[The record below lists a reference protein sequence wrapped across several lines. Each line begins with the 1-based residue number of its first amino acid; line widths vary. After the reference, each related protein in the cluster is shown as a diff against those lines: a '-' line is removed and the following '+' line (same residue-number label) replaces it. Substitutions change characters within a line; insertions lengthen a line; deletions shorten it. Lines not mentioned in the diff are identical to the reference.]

1 MRRRRRC
8 RSLPARRR
16 PTISSILL
24 APPCRHV
31 VGAAIL
37 VLEDAIDAG
46 VDLSAYFAH
55 WSRLQRRAMAA
66 AFTVADDRWEAA
78 RMQAQAAAGSGAPA
92 KAAAPTP
99 QALPAADS
107 TSAPQ
112 PAPEPPT
119 DADGG
124 AGVAQPVAPSAA
136 TEKAPPPRLW
146 ESSGFVTQDDPQQAY
161 RLGYSTAP
169 RYYEAR
175 GRGEFPPAKSAP
187 DRLRPAGWR
196 AICLRPT
203 PADAGIAGEIQQD
216 MAQRLAAVGGRRC
229 RPHSWTR
236 LPFLRSRRRRRR
248 GSRMPTRCHVGGRR
262 WRRRRRSTPATG
274 RSSTTGALFAR
285 RPGVG
290 TSSRW
295 RNPAPGSWEAV
306 PEDLAP
312 LAVANI
318 DHLVDLRRLRRGAQ
332 PRCSCRR
339 APTRRT
345 SS

>member
-1 MRRRRRC
+1 
-8 RSLPARRR
+8 
-16 PTISSILL
+16 
-24 APPCRHV
+24 
-31 VGAAIL
+31 
-37 VLEDAIDAG
+37 
-46 VDLSAYFAH
+46 
-55 WSRLQRRAMAA
+55 
-66 AFTVADDRWEAA
+66 
-78 RMQAQAAAGSGAPA
+78 MQAQAAAGSGAPA

-99 QALPAADS
+99 KALPAADS

-124 AGVAQPVAPSAA
+124 AGVAQPVAPPAA

-175 GRGEFPPAKSAP
+175 RGEFPPAKSAP

-216 MAQRLAAVGGRRC
+216 MAQRLAAGAAGRTAGRVFL
-229 RPHSWTR
+229 SYGQGAGEGEAEAINTR
-236 LPFLRSRRRRRR
+236 YREIVDDRRSLC
-248 GSRMPTRCHVGGRR
+248 SEA
-262 WRRRRRSTPATG
+262 WRRHI
-274 RSSTTGALFAR
+274 FEMEK
-285 RPGVG
+285 PG
-290 TSSRW
+290 TR
-295 RNPAPGSWEAV
+295 SWEAV